1 MRIKRFCFIS
11 SPGNGLS
18 CCCYQSEV
26 RNPSPTWSGKWNE
39 AADPNLNPMQAV
51 ETESIGN
58 SKVGS
63 TKCKGW
69 EKEEAEDHEATAL
82 TSPLNRRLVSTRGV
96 FCLDLPT
103 GYIPAHPPTSP
114 TSTLRATRAHDADLL
129 ILSFYRS
136 TLGASSRFT
145 GIFLYPM
152 LMHTCTAVQLYLLIS
167 SYKL

>member
-1 MRIKRFCFIS
+1 M
-11 SPGNGLS
+11 S

-58 SKVGS
+58 SRVGS
-63 TKCKGW
+63 TSTRRSTKGG
-69 EKEEAEDHEATAL
+69 KKKKAKNPDEATAV
-82 TSPLNRRLVSTRGV
+82 TSRQVVSTRLPSH
-96 FCLDLPT
+96 FPT
-103 GYIPAHPPTSP
+103 GYIIPAHSPTSP

-152 LMHTCTAVQLYLLIS
+152 HSDTSPFCQRHIFSPHSPVEFYP
-167 SYKL
+167 